1 MKIAFVTFE
10 YPPFINGGAGIYASN
25 ITRELSKLGHN
36 VVVFA
41 PDLFDEVSS
50 PNVNNLEI
58 RKVSVNKI
66 FPFKALQF
74 WLRLPAE
81 IKRAERETK
90 FDIVHFNSI
99 SYWFLKKRLS
109 KAKHIV
115 TVHHLVKDAIKN
127 NNLTLFSRI
136 KDVSGE
142 NSLFLPLIEKRCLS
156 SADILIAVSQFTKDQ
171 IIKNYNISSQQI
183 EVVYNGIDIDNHN
196 FSEEDIKETKKKF
209 GLENK
214 IILLFVGRVD
224 DPRKGLDTL
233 LYAMKKIL
241 KNKDVFLLVV
251 GKGDQGNARK
261 LSEIL
266 KIKGNVIF
274 TGFVD
279 SNDLK
284 KYYSLCDIY
293 VCPSRLEGF
302 GLTILE
308 AMVAGKPIV
317 ATNTGAI
324 PEIIRDYGLLVNPDN
339 DDELCDAIIRSIDNS
354 FSLLKSNV
362 TVIQEFSWERAS
374 KKLVSIYNQLQVGS

>member
-317 ATNTGAI
+317 ATNVGAI
-324 PEIIRDYGLLVNPDN
+324 PEIIGDYGLLVNPDN
-339 DDELCDAIIRSIDNS
+339 DSELCDAIIRSIDS
-354 FSLLKSNV
+354 ELSLFKPNLNAIEK
-362 TVIQEFSWERAS
+362 FSWERAS
-374 KKLVSIYNQLQVGS
+374 KKLLSIYSRL

>member
-50 PNVNNLEI
+50 PNVNNLKI
-58 RKVSVNKI
+58 QKIPVNKKL
-66 FPFKALQF
+66 PFKALQF
-74 WLRLPAE
+74 WLRLPSE
-81 IKRAERETK
+81 IKKVEKETK
-90 FDIVHFNSI
+90 FDIIHFNSI

-109 KAKHIV
+109 KAKHVI
-115 TVHHLVKDAIKN
+115 TIHHLVRDAVQN
-127 NNLTLFSRI
+127 NNPSLLSRI
-136 KDVSGE
+136 IDISGE
-142 NSLFLPLIEKRCLS
+142 NSFFIPFIEKRCIS
-156 SADILIAVSQFTKDQ
+156 FADKIIAVSQFTKKQLIDVYDTNPN
-171 IIKNYNISSQQI
+171 IIETI
-183 EVVYNGIDIDNHN
+183 YNGINIEKEDIP
-196 FSEEDIKETKKKF
+196 EEDISNLRKSL

-214 IILLFVGRVD
+214 IILLFVGRID

-233 LYAMKKIL
+233 LHSVKKIL
-241 KNKDVFLLVV
+241 DKKDIFLLIV
-251 GKGDQGNARK
+251 GKGDQAGARK

-266 KIKGNVIF
+266 KINDNIMF
-274 TGFVD
+274 TGFVN
-279 SNDLK
+279 SKNLK
-284 KYYSLCDIY
+284 KYYLLCDIY